1 MTDLEIAVRRFLDL
15 IERRGLKRHLHPDEL
30 ALLQDVEVASGRTA
44 RRPSVP
50 EGS

>member
-30 ALLQDVEVASGRTA
+30 ALLRDVELACGRAA
-44 RRPSVP
+44 RKA